1 MPSNQNRWAAIE
13 LNRREQRI
21 VTAEDQREFNEDVRR
36 AQSDRGFRA
45 RLAQIAQHGRYASGI
60 HVPAQLAAAGLSM
73 LAPPVGIPALL
84 GAMTYGGLN
93 VAEGWRRRQEGIPGA
108 GAQMLFG
115 GIDVLPFGVSKAVR
129 GLKGG
134 AKTVKDAEKYIPAL
148 RRRVGKKTGEID
160 PKTGEP
166 TGKVLQ
172 DTEAYRAARG
182 TEPHG
187 GYGPQEGYDISIPF
201 GSILREL
208 QGVRLPLQDPDVYK
222 YGKEFTELP
231 GTLRPSDILDE
242 AGRRTDVGREAG
254 VTLRS
259 VFDPKTGKMGP
270 SEALSGESATYGRG
284 GLPDIRFEGEGTAGL
299 GKTLLGEVRQTEATI
314 AKLAR
319 ERARRAMD
327 ELQQRAAREGD
338 VSPFAHIQEQT
349 GAQNRY
355 SNAEINQFQK
365 TKDGKLVSMTRAEI
379 DELELAS
386 KTEQQF
392 NQLLRDRLREAQG
405 LQRERLALGLR
416 IPGAPRRGGP
426 PSSSSSVATPVPPSV
441 PPTSKFSQPSARIF
455 ETPSGPSK
463 SATPKQPVTPETSVV
478 EQATEAVADINRT
491 ADLPT
496 NLPSNQGKAVQEVA
510 EEIDKTPIRGLD
522 PYFESPGVSKEF
534 LGATEGERAA
544 FEWFLRQWGKESQL
558 FLDEMRGPLMAL
570 KFPKAT
576 TAGRQQMLT
585 GQIPGMGGTPGT
597 YLSEGSQRDLLRSLQ
612 QGQGTFTSPLY
623 MSVGRDAGARAGGK
637 PGKFGF
643 RTAPDPDDPTK
654 VLQREAVI
662 DKKTGEVKEPAR
674 NILEGVTTIK
684 ANKATDVK
692 TGASLDGLL
701 GAATK
706 SEKKLAQ
713 KDLNDLY
720 FGRIESLE
728 GYIEGS
734 WFKKLAFST
743 RKNQQG
749 NLVVL
754 QDKMT
759 DAQKRGW
766 KKAQLKLIYARRAQ
780 LVNKIMTR
788 GSLPKDRISYGV
800 TKGKESLTRA
810 YTSEVK
816 TFLNEGVET
825 QRDVMLESSIDWVQT
840 LTSFL
845 ALLMGAETLALAGV
859 PNAANR

>member
-93 VAEGWRRRQEGIPGA
+93 VAEGWKRRQEGIPGA
-108 GAQMLFG
+108 GTQMLFG

-134 AKTVKDAEKYIPAL
+134 AKTVKDAEKYIPAF
-148 RRRVGKKTGEID
+148 RRRVGEKTAEID

-172 DTEAYRAARG
+172 DPKTLRMGSYRAARG

-259 VFDPKTGKMGP
+259 VFDPNTGKMGP

-299 GKTLLGEVRQTEATI
+299 GKTLLGGVRQTEATI

-319 ERARRAMD
+319 ERAHRAMD

-365 TKDGKLVSMTRAEI
+365 MEDGKLVSMTRAEI

-426 PSSSSSVATPVPPSV
+426 PSSSEVP
-441 PPTSKFSQPSARIF
+441 FR
-455 ETPSGPSK
+455 TPSGPSK
-463 SATPKQPVTPETSVV
+463 SATPKQPVTPEQPVPPEQPVTSGPSVV
-478 EQATEAVADINRT
+478 EQATEAVEDINRT
-491 ADLPT
+491 ADLPPK
-496 NLPSNQGKAVQEVA
+496 LPSHQGKAVQEVA

-544 FEWFLRQWGKESQL
+544 FEWFLPQWKKETQL

-570 KFPKAT
+570 KLKEGAT

-585 GQIPGMGGTPGT
+585 GQIPGMSGTPGT

-612 QGQGTFTSPLY
+612 EGQGTFTSPLY

-674 NILEGVTTIK
+674 NVLEGVTQIT
-684 ANKATDVK
+684 AKATDVK

-754 QDKMT
+754 QKKMT

-845 ALLMGAETLALAGV
+845 ALLMGAETRALVGV

>member
-93 VAEGWRRRQEGIPGA
+93 VAEGWKRRQEGIPGA
-108 GAQMLFG
+108 GTQMLFG

-134 AKTVKDAEKYIPAL
+134 AKTVKDAEKYIPAF
-148 RRRVGKKTGEID
+148 RRRVGEKTAEID

-172 DTEAYRAARG
+172 DPKTLRMGSYRAARG

-259 VFDPKTGKMGP
+259 VFDPNTGKMGP

-299 GKTLLGEVRQTEATI
+299 GKTLLGGVRQTEATI

-319 ERARRAMD
+319 ERAHRAMD

-365 TKDGKLVSMTRAEI
+365 MEDGKLVSMTRAEI

-426 PSSSSSVATPVPPSV
+426 PSSSEVP
-441 PPTSKFSQPSARIF
+441 FR
-455 ETPSGPSK
+455 TPSGPSK
-463 SATPKQPVTPETSVV
+463 SATPKQPVTPEQPVPPEQPVTSGPSVV
-478 EQATEAVADINRT
+478 EQATEAVEDINRT
-491 ADLPT
+491 ADLPPK
-496 NLPSNQGKAVQEVA
+496 LPSHQGKAVQEVA

-544 FEWFLRQWGKESQL
+544 FEWFLPQWKKETQL

-570 KFPKAT
+570 KLKEGAT

-585 GQIPGMGGTPGT
+585 GQIPGMSGTPGT

-612 QGQGTFTSPLY
+612 EGQGTFTSPLY

-674 NILEGVTTIK
+674 NVLEGVTQIT
-684 ANKATDVK
+684 AKATDVK

-754 QDKMT
+754 QKKMT

>member
-93 VAEGWRRRQEGIPGA
+93 VAEGWKRRQEGIPGA
-108 GAQMLFG
+108 GTQMLFG

-134 AKTVKDAEKYIPAL
+134 AKTVKDAEKYIPAF
-148 RRRVGKKTGEID
+148 RRRVGEKTAEID

-172 DTEAYRAARG
+172 DPKTLRMGSYRAARG

-259 VFDPKTGKMGP
+259 VFDPNTGKMGP

-299 GKTLLGEVRQTEATI
+299 GKTLLGGVRQTEATI

-319 ERARRAMD
+319 ERAHRAMD

-365 TKDGKLVSMTRAEI
+365 MEDGKLVSMTRAEI

-426 PSSSSSVATPVPPSV
+426 PSSSEVP
-441 PPTSKFSQPSARIF
+441 FR
-455 ETPSGPSK
+455 TPSGPSK
-463 SATPKQPVTPETSVV
+463 SATPKQPVTPEQPVPPEQPVTPGPSAV
-478 EQATEAVADINRT
+478 EQATEAVEDINRT
-491 ADLPT
+491 ADLPPK
-496 NLPSNQGKAVQEVA
+496 LPSHQGKAVQEVA

-544 FEWFLRQWGKESQL
+544 FEWFLPQWKKETQL

-570 KFPKAT
+570 KLKEGAT

-585 GQIPGMGGTPGT
+585 GQIPGMSGTPGT

-612 QGQGTFTSPLY
+612 EGQGTFTSPLY

-674 NILEGVTTIK
+674 NVLEGVTQIT
-684 ANKATDVK
+684 AKATDVK

-754 QDKMT
+754 QKKMT